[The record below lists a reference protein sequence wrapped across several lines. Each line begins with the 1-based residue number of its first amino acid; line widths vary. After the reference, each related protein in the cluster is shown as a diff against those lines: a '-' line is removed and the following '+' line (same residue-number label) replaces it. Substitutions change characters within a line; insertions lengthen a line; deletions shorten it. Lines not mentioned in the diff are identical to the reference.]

1 MKLRFR
7 TLLSVAALALATL
20 GTSAQLPAV
29 QLKDLA
35 GNPVD
40 SSTLGNDGKPFIID
54 FWATWCKPCVRELKA
69 IHEVYPDWVEETG
82 VKIYAISTDDAQ
94 NAFKVKAF
102 AEKQG
107 WEYEIL
113 LDPNSEFAHS
123 MGASNVP
130 HTILL
135 DGNGKVVESHAGY
148 TDGSEEHLI
157 EQIRK
162 LIAK

>member
-7 TLLSVAALALATL
+7 TLLSVAALVLATL

-40 SSTLGNDGKPFIID
+40 TSTLGNNGKPFIID

>member
-1 MKLRFR
+1 MNSVLRKV
-7 TLLSVAALALATL
+7 LLSGLLFIGLTA
-20 GTSAQLPAV
+20 SAQLPSV
-29 QLKDLA
+29 QLKDLS

-40 SSTLGNDGKPFIID
+40 TSTLNNDGKPFIID

-69 IHEVYPDWVEETG
+69 IHEVYPDWVDETG

-107 WEYEIL
+107 WEYEVL
-113 LDPNSEFAHS
+113 LDPNSDFARA

-130 HTILL
+130 HTVVL

-148 TDGSEEHLI
+148 TEGSEEHLI
-157 EQIRK
+157 ELVRK
-162 LIAK
+162 ISAK